1 MPKHR
6 VRDSV
11 FVKLARGRIV
21 EATVKAIRE
30 TTEGIRL
37 QVSFSV
43 ETALIYAWQV
53 VEKGR

>member
-1 MPKHR
+1 VPP
-6 VRDSV
+6 DS
-11 FVKLARGRIV
+11 FTSTWSPTLYLHAWNQLSWL
-21 EATVKAIRE
+21 IRE

-53 VEKGR
+53 VEEGR

>member
-1 MPKHR
+1 MVADFIR
-6 VRDSV
+6 
-11 FVKLARGRIV
+11 ARL
-21 EATVKAIRE
+21 EATIMLIRE

-53 VEKGR
+53 VEEGR